1 MDLRALMLF
10 LGFCSSVSPA
20 EVRLVG
26 GSSPCSGR
34 LEQQRQ
40 SDWEP
45 VRDQNWDWNLTAAD
59 QVCRRIS
66 CGSVVSLR
74 RTLDQ
79 EPPTDVVT
87 KYDFR
92 AEVTLVSSFRVE
104 ITCSDSVRLEN
115 ETHLC
120 SGRLQ
125 VKWNQVWS
133 SVCSDGF
140 DLQDAEVVCRELGCG
155 SPSGFEGKL
164 YGEAPEWNTE
174 FLCGGHES
182 GLLHCDHSDRDTCS
196 PGTTITL
203 TCSDPG
209 RVRLVEGSG
218 RCDGTL
224 ELRNWGEWRPVD
236 EPYGDLRSA
245 SMVCDELDCG
255 SPVSTRRRET
265 SSVDTWGFEFDCLAS
280 LINCFT
286 KHETSSSII
295 ELTCSD
301 SVRLENRFHLCSGRL
316 QVKWNQVWSSV
327 CSDGFD
333 LQDAEVVC
341 RELGCGS
348 PSGFEGELYGE
359 APEWNTE
366 FLCGGHESGLLHCDH
381 SDRDTCSPGTTITL
395 TCSDPDDV
403 RLVGGASRCA
413 GRLEMKHDGVW
424 RAMKIQNPDW
434 NLNVAAVIC
443 GRLNCGPAV
452 SAVNRPKYPQEDA
465 WWIYPYC
472 RFSALKECV
481 TVNHQQISDSLEVTC
496 SDSVRLMGGTHLC
509 SGRLQVKWNQVW
521 SSVCSD
527 GFDLQDAEVVCR
539 ELGCGSP
546 SGFKGKLYGEAPE
559 WNTEFLCGGHE
570 SGLLHCD
577 HSDRDT
583 CSPGT
588 TITLTCSAPDH
599 VRLVGNSSTCAGE
612 LQMKVQGEWRPVV
625 DEDWYLNQNWTSAA
639 AAAVCSH
646 LGCGSVVTTDLEGLG
661 SVRPV
666 WFIRSSCFQS
676 AVSLQDCLV
685 PSDEA
690 KNSLSLQVICSD
702 LLVQPNISV
711 SPSHDEVQQQKVKV
725 LMGSNFSI
733 ICSTRPQYPGGSFQ
747 LVFTSSSTTFNYV
760 LPTVTHWAVFL
771 FPAAEDLHRGTYT
784 CIYHLNVFSYN
795 FSSTS
800 QSIYLIPSAPLM
812 DLIIRL
818 VVHLLVMVLLITVTC
833 FYSGKL
839 SVETRSRN
847 EETNV
852 LTDLQ

>member
-1 MDLRALMLF
+1 MKTFSVCGFWF
-10 LGFCSSVSPA
+10 LQGLCLSPA

-155 SPSGFEGKL
+155 SPSGFEGEL
-164 YGEAPEWNTE
+164 YGEAPEWSTE

-203 TCSDPG
+203 TCS
-209 RVRLVEGSG
+209 VRLVEGSG

-236 EPYGDLRSA
+236 EPYGDLRWA

-255 SPVSTRRRET
+255 SPLET
-265 SSVDTWGFEFDCLAS
+265 GGLFPPGWGEVLDVIS
-280 LINCFT
+280 PN
-286 KHETSSSII
+286 I
-295 ELTCSD
+295 EPSDLLSPPAD
-301 SVRLENRFHLCSGRL
+301 SVRLENRFNLCSGRL

-348 PSGFEGELYGE
+348 PSGFKGELYGE

-381 SDRDTCSPGTTITL
+381 SDRDTCSP
-395 TCSDPDDV
+395 DPDDV

-443 GRLNCGPAV
+443 GRLDCGPAV
-452 SAVNRPKYPQEDA
+452 SAVNRPKYPQEDVSL
-465 WWIYPYC
+465 WS
-472 RFSALKECV
+472 R
-481 TVNHQQISDSLEVTC
+481 ISSLDVIFPNIEP
-496 SDSVRLMGGTHLC
+496 SDLLSPPADSVRLMGGTHLC

-546 SGFKGKLYGEAPE
+546 SGFKGELYGEAPE
-559 WNTEFLCGGHE
+559 WSTEFLCGGHE

-588 TITLTCSAPDH
+588 TITLTCS
-599 VRLVGNSSTCAGE
+599 G
-612 LQMKVQGEWRPVV
+612 K
-625 DEDWYLNQNWTSAA
+625 AA
-639 AAAVCSH
+639 AGKRWNI
-646 LGCGSVVTTDLEGLG
+646 LSVKTGTGW
-661 SVRPV
+661 RRK
-666 WFIRSSCFQS
+666 IRGNGMEEE
-676 AVSLQDCLV
+676 D
-685 PSDEA
+685 PRERD
-690 KNSLSLQVICSD
+690 
-702 LLVQPNISV
+702 
-711 SPSHDEVQQQKVKV
+711 
-725 LMGSNFSI
+725 GG
-733 ICSTRPQYPGGSFQ
+733 GGSEG
-747 LVFTSSSTTFNYV
+747 TGWRRRIRGNGMEE
-760 LPTVTHWAVFL
+760 
-771 FPAAEDLHRGTYT
+771 EDLRERDGGGSEGTGWRRRIRG
-784 CIYHLNVFSYN
+784 NG
-795 FSSTS
+795 
-800 QSIYLIPSAPLM
+800 M
-812 DLIIRL
+812 EEEDLRERDGGGSEGTGWRRRIRGNG
-818 VVHLLVMVLLITVTC
+818 M
-833 FYSGKL
+833 
-839 SVETRSRN
+839 
-847 EETNV
+847 EEEDLRERDGGGSEGTGWRRKIRGNGMEEEDPRERDGGGGSEGTGWRRIRGNGMEEEELRERDGV
-852 LTDLQ
+852 LTEMRLERYEGVR

>member
-295 ELTCSD
+295 ELTCS
-301 SVRLENRFHLCSGRL
+301 
-316 QVKWNQVWSSV
+316 
-327 CSDGFD
+327 
-333 LQDAEVVC
+333 
-341 RELGCGS
+341 
-348 PSGFEGELYGE
+348 
-359 APEWNTE
+359 
-366 FLCGGHESGLLHCDH
+366 
-381 SDRDTCSPGTTITL
+381 
-395 TCSDPDDV
+395 
-403 RLVGGASRCA
+403 
-413 GRLEMKHDGVW
+413 
-424 RAMKIQNPDW
+424 
-434 NLNVAAVIC
+434 
-443 GRLNCGPAV
+443 
-452 SAVNRPKYPQEDA
+452 
-465 WWIYPYC
+465 
-472 RFSALKECV
+472 
-481 TVNHQQISDSLEVTC
+481 
-496 SDSVRLMGGTHLC
+496 
-509 SGRLQVKWNQVW
+509 
-521 SSVCSD
+521 
-527 GFDLQDAEVVCR
+527 
-539 ELGCGSP
+539 
-546 SGFKGKLYGEAPE
+546 
-559 WNTEFLCGGHE
+559 
-570 SGLLHCD
+570 
-577 HSDRDT
+577 
-583 CSPGT
+583 
-588 TITLTCSAPDH
+588 APDH

>member
-1 MDLRALMLF
+1 M
-10 LGFCSSVSPA
+10 
-20 EVRLVG
+20 
-26 GSSPCSGR
+26 
-34 LEQQRQ
+34 
-40 SDWEP
+40 
-45 VRDQNWDWNLTAAD
+45 
-59 QVCRRIS
+59 VCRELD
-66 CGSVVSLR
+66 CGSPVSTR
-74 RTLDQ
+74 RRETGSIDTWGFEFRSNASSLI
-79 EPPTDVVT
+79 
-87 KYDFR
+87 KYK
-92 AEVTLVSSFRVE
+92 TSSGIIE
-104 ITCSDSVRLEN
+104 LTCSDSVRLVGG
-115 ETHLC
+115 THLC

-203 TCSDPG
+203 TCSDP
-209 RVRLVEGSG
+209 
-218 RCDGTL
+218 
-224 ELRNWGEWRPVD
+224 
-236 EPYGDLRSA
+236 
-245 SMVCDELDCG
+245 
-255 SPVSTRRRET
+255 
-265 SSVDTWGFEFDCLAS
+265 
-280 LINCFT
+280 
-286 KHETSSSII
+286 
-295 ELTCSD
+295 
-301 SVRLENRFHLCSGRL
+301 
-316 QVKWNQVWSSV
+316 
-327 CSDGFD
+327 
-333 LQDAEVVC
+333 
-341 RELGCGS
+341 
-348 PSGFEGELYGE
+348 
-359 APEWNTE
+359 
-366 FLCGGHESGLLHCDH
+366 
-381 SDRDTCSPGTTITL
+381 
-395 TCSDPDDV
+395 DDV

-413 GRLEMKHDGVW
+413 GRLEVKHDGVW
-424 RAMKIQNPDW
+424 RAVNILHSDW
-434 NLNVAAVIC
+434 NMKVAAVIC
-443 GRLNCGPAV
+443 GRLDCGAAV
-452 SAVNRPKYPQEDA
+452 SAVNRPEYSQEDA
-465 WWIYPYC
+465 WWISSSC
-472 RFSALKECV
+472 LQTKLALKDCV
-481 TVNHQQISDSLEVTC
+481 TVNCEQIFHSLKVTC

-546 SGFKGKLYGEAPE
+546 SGFKGELYREAPE

-625 DEDWYLNQNWTSAA
+625 DQDWDRNQNRTSA
-639 AAAVCSH
+639 AAAVCSQ
-646 LGCGSVVTTDLEGLG
+646 LGCGSAVAINVEDFELD
-661 SVRPV
+661 RPV
-666 WFIRSSCFQS
+666 WLIKSSCFQS
-676 AVSLQDCLV
+676 AVSLLDCLV
-685 PSDEA
+685 LDDVTEDF
-690 KNSLSLQVICSD
+690 LSLQVICSD

-818 VVHLLVMVLLITVTC
+818 IVHLLVMVLLVTVTC

-847 EETNV
+847 ERNKCPR
-852 LTDLQ
+852 